1 MKKLLIIGIT
11 VLLIGLI
18 FRFLHFP
25 GGAILL
31 LTGNALILIHSLI
44 FLVQNSKKNI
54 TQSFFYFSFSF
65 ISIYSFFR
73 LQFWPTGPF
82 ILGISLF
89 SWFVFSV
96 TFTYF
101 ILFLSEKNKFRLP
114 QLILVAYF
122 LFYINLGYTHSHSI
136 YNVLYFNSVINSESI
151 KTNYRAWVK
160 YSWFLYISDKQNEA
174 LEANQKA
181 QDIINQNKY
190 FDDDLA
196 NDLWR
201 IQQHEEKIRNQNWMS
216 YP

>member
-1 MKKLLIIGIT
+1 
-11 VLLIGLI
+11 
-18 FRFLHFP
+18 
-25 GGAILL
+25 
-31 LTGNALILIHSLI
+31 
-44 FLVQNSKKNI
+44 
-54 TQSFFYFSFSF
+54 
-65 ISIYSFFR
+65 
-73 LQFWPTGPF
+73 
-82 ILGISLF
+82 
-89 SWFVFSV
+89 
-96 TFTYF
+96 
-101 ILFLSEKNKFRLP
+101 
-114 QLILVAYF
+114 
-122 LFYINLGYTHSHSI
+122 
-136 YNVLYFNSVINSESI
+136 VLYFNSVINSESI